1 MFSRGNSKRLSNNG
15 KRNSMDMRSKVPPL
29 EELRNCISQ
38 LEGLVEIARQRL
50 INDTKRM
57 QSLGQSKSRAQPQ
70 QQVPLQSQKR
80 NKLRRDKRS
89 RKSDQDADN
98 TKTNLPS
105 SHSSSSTSRQE
116 QQQQQQQQQPKVPRA
131 QFISLE
137 TDQEKEMVEVIRRL
151 AEIVVL
157 GELSGDETQNNNSS
171 VSVFEHFCE
180 RNALGLIVSIVQ
192 GSCFQ
197 INHEETGQQQQ
208 QQNQSLSPQSDGS
221 TNKFTSNQ
229 CDKMIEEYCAGRNN
243 NNLVYLPPLSVAT
256 QAIQSVSILIQNVVR
271 VTSLYFLLSNN
282 RVNDLIHLPLEL
294 YTLAEERE
302 RGIDKN
308 NHGKNEPSI
317 RPKSEMSA
325 EMSELATHFISFL
338 KSLALR
344 MNVETLQF
352 FLKYPSV
359 VVEQPSSNVGQD
371 IFNLKD
377 VEFPLYARALEF
389 CSPNHDNFV
398 RVTAMNICLN
408 TLRLGAVNE
417 TDNADDSSHELDS
430 CSASTGRTS
439 RTGSVHTS
447 TIGNGSV
454 DFEGNVSF
462 NDNASTSN
470 TEDLVSPDGSLH
482 NAELLPL
489 RERLAIV
496 QHICDPSRVESLMSP
511 IFFKLAQ
518 LCGFIEES
526 LRSLQKIDQ
535 SINNSVASL
544 TAIMKRANYRKTES
558 ELINLKNNKEKH
570 SSPNRKR
577 TPTNKSNTA
586 PINHLDQALLL
597 EERKNRQAYFDERK
611 KAVQSIKN
619 YIADL
624 QDELLL
630 LEDVLQVGLVTLNE
644 QIIEMMFATFIYPL
658 LLQPLSLYM
667 QRHRPISMTGN
678 ADDHEGNS
686 SFSSVATEESKPT
699 HPFASITPSISLN
712 RWGLLSKEDKNGSG
726 IDKILPKS
734 SKGTSH
740 VFNNISISSSN
751 PDSSPARM
759 ALFGMASI
767 FHVISNKPLLHLLL
781 TALLHPLAP
790 DPSVGFM
797 VSRNQQILTV
807 NKKGKFQIHV
817 ESIMSAFR
825 KSSSI
830 PESYKFGT
838 EDIVR
843 NMENMKIEKNMNCI
857 TSGKKCTFVLSP
869 ALADVFEGAICGK
882 IPSMVKTR
890 TNPYRRVFLACLAGT
905 AGMTTLQPLA
915 VLVLDAVLSSLSKRV
930 LNEILFGAKIVTNV
944 ENNFMKAPK
953 NPKSKNTNSAQST
966 SPNYMVEVIA
976 SMCVSVMTAKT
987 SVNGKYLRARFLAS
1001 HFS

>member
-1 MFSRGNSKRLSNNG
+1 
-15 KRNSMDMRSKVPPL
+15 
-29 EELRNCISQ
+29 
-38 LEGLVEIARQRL
+38 
-50 INDTKRM
+50 
-57 QSLGQSKSRAQPQ
+57 
-70 QQVPLQSQKR
+70 
-80 NKLRRDKRS
+80 
-89 RKSDQDADN
+89 
-98 TKTNLPS
+98 
-105 SHSSSSTSRQE
+105 
-116 QQQQQQQQQPKVPRA
+116 
-131 QFISLE
+131 
-137 TDQEKEMVEVIRRL
+137 MVEVIRRL

-157 GELSGDETQNNNSS
+157 GELSTTTDEETQNTS

-197 INHEETGQQQQ
+197 INTQETGQTL
-208 QQNQSLSPQSDGS
+208 NQSLSSSDG
-221 TNKFTSNQ
+221 TIKKFNSNQ
-229 CDKMIEEYCAGRNN
+229 CDKLIDDYYSDKNK

-282 RVNDLIHLPLEL
+282 RINDLIHLPLEL
-294 YTLAEERE
+294 YALAEERE
-302 RGIDKN
+302 RGLDKN
-308 NHGKNEPSI
+308 NPGKNDATTI

-359 VVEQPSSNVGQD
+359 VLDQPSSSDVGED

-417 TDNADDSSHELDS
+417 ADNADDSSHELDS
-430 CSASTGRTS
+430 TSVSTGRTS
-439 RTGSVHTS
+439 RTGSVRTS

-462 NDNASTSN
+462 QDNDSTSN

-526 LRSLQKIDQ
+526 LRSLHKIDQ
-535 SINNSVASL
+535 SINISVASL
-544 TAIMKRANYRKTES
+544 TTITKRANYKKMES
-558 ELINLKNNKEKH
+558 ELMNLKSNNKDRY

-577 TPTNKSNTA
+577 TPTNKSNA
-586 PINHLDQALLL
+586 VNHLDQALLQ
-597 EERKNRQAYFDERK
+597 EERKNRQKFLDERK

-619 YIADL
+619 YVADL

-678 ADDHEGNS
+678 ADDHDGNS

-726 IDKILPKS
+726 IDKILPRS
-734 SKGTSH
+734 SKGNSNAL
-740 VFNNISISSSN
+740 NNISISSSN

-807 NKKGKFQIHV
+807 NKKGKLQIHV

-825 KSSSI
+825 KSSST

-843 NMENMKIEKNMNCI
+843 NMENMKVEKNTSCV

-869 ALADVFEGAICGK
+869 ALADVFEGAIRGM

-905 AGMTTLQPLA
+905 DGMTTLQPLA

-930 LNEILFGAKIVTNV
+930 LNEILFGAKIVRDV
-944 ENNFMKAPK
+944 EKTIPK
-953 NPKSKNTNSAQST
+953 KTKSKNSKSKNTKDSTQSST
-966 SPNYMVEVIA
+966 PNYMVEVIA

-987 SVNGKYLRARFLAS
+987 SVNGKNIFARYLALLLYEVSLSQFCNPIMYNW
-1001 HFS
+1001 FI